1 MSVVGDYRLESQI
14 GAGVTGTVYR
24 ARHVT
29 RGSVAAVKIVRPRD
43 RESVK
48 RWFDAVLAASAIRHP
63 GLVEVYDVGLMSD
76 GTAFVAM
83 ELVAGEAL
91 AMRKLRLTWN
101 QIVQL
106 LRSSCGALDAARA
119 CRLVH
124 GNLKPTNVFV
134 VPDREAGERV
144 KLLDFGSVHLI
155 GETERVP
162 TYMAPEQCRGAA
174 IDHRTDIYA
183 LGCMVYEVIVGHPPF
198 VGSVGDV
205 FAGHLFERH
214 RPLATIVENMPRG
227 LSKLVERMLA
237 KNAGTR
243 PHATS
248 EISDVLDGLTLT
260 NAMPKV
266 VEPVEC
272 DGLDESDS
280 VVVESQH

>member
-1 MSVVGDYRLESQI
+1 MSVVGDYRLEAQL
-14 GAGVTGTVYR
+14 GAGGTGAVYR

-29 RGSVAAVKIVRPRD
+29 RGSLAAVKATRPRD

-48 RWFDAVLAASAIRHP
+48 RWFDAALAASAIRHP
-63 GLVEVYDVGLMSD
+63 GLVEVYDVGMTSD
-76 GTAFVAM
+76 GIAFVAM
-83 ELVAGEAL
+83 ELVAGESV
-91 AMRKLRLTWN
+91 AMRKQRLTWP

-106 LRSSCGALDAARA
+106 MRSACGALEAARA

-155 GETERVP
+155 GEADRVP

-183 LGCMVYEVIVGHPPF
+183 LGCIVYELIVGHPPF

-214 RPLATIVENMPRG
+214 HPLATLVENLPRG
-227 LSKLVERMLA
+227 FSKLVERMLA

-260 NAMPKV
+260 NVLPKV

-272 DGLDESDS
+272 DGLGSDS
-280 VVVESQH
+280 VVVETQH